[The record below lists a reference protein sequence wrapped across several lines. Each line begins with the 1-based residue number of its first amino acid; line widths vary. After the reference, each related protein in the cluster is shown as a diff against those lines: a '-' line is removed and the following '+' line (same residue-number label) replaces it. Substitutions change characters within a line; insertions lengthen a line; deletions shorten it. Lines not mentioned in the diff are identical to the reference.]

1 MSDLLKKTSISLICL
16 FLVSDLS
23 EWANERW
30 ANEQMSKWANEQIP
44 SPGYDTAQSQSPRGI
59 IPGKSYD
66 FSRSYWKGQSNK
78 IFDMFLS

>member
-1 MSDLLKKTSISLICL
+1 MSDLLKKTSISLIRL

-23 EWANERW
+23 EWANER
-30 ANEQMSKWANEQIP
+30 WANEQIP

-59 IPGKSYD
+59 IPGKSYHSYD